1 MTMFEKV
8 CVAALAPLR
17 KILLTRMPKFD
28 QPPTPSPPPTSFP
41 LPTMR
46 STSAASSRKSPSKL
60 GATSRTESQHTDGN
74 KVEKVLVF
82 KDKAKAASASQANR
96 ELKSPIKSKKK
107 TSKSMTRP
115 LKPAASSH
123 ARSKSA
129 SSLSKAQPPISSHT
143 AEPSDHKTPVKISAA
158 MSTKLEILE
167 QLQNIAQARADI
179 HLQLSTLDEQEKWL
193 LSNLLQSE
201 LSTAASQT
209 PDLSNENKIS
219 NKGPLTHTVMLPP
232 FLAQPTPIP
241 VPSPYQPRKKPHF
254 PTPHRPVSA
263 PPQSTPSRVLT
274 RSPSTS
280 NRVPLSD
287 KTEASIATFDS
298 TPIFTRPSSDLSPV
312 KPRHDI
318 EASEEVSHALDTDT
332 GNEKG
337 VRVLTKSG
345 DENDRKTAKAG
356 EVEAERREEAD
367 RGRELLARIDRPIR
381 PVERTA
387 TPGKRSTATGAYE
400 IPSTVQRKDWKF

>member
-1 MTMFEKV
+1 MSEKV
-8 CVAALAPLR
+8 CAAASAPLR
-17 KILLTRMPKFD
+17 KIMLTPMPEFD

-41 LPTMR
+41 FLTMR
-46 STSAASSRKSPSKL
+46 STSATSSRKSPSKL
-60 GATSRTESQHTDGN
+60 GAVSRTESRHTDGD
-74 KVEKVLVF
+74 KVEKVERVLVF

-96 ELKSPIKSKKK
+96 ELKSPTKSKKK
-107 TSKSMTRP
+107 TSKNMTHP
-115 LKPAASSH
+115 LKPAAPSH
-123 ARSKSA
+123 TRSKSV

-158 MSTKLEILE
+158 TSTNLEILE
-167 QLQNIAQARADI
+167 QLQIIVQTRADI
-179 HLQLSTLDEQEKWL
+179 HLQLSILDEQEKWL

-201 LSTAASQT
+201 PSTAASQT
-209 PDLSNENKIS
+209 PELSSENNIS
-219 NKGPLTHTVMLPP
+219 NKGPLTRTLVLPP
-232 FLAQPTPIP
+232 FFVQPIPIP
-241 VPSPYQPRKKPHF
+241 VPSPYQPRKKPL
-254 PTPHRPVSA
+254 PPHRPVSA

-287 KTEASIATFDS
+287 KTEEFIATFDS
-298 TPIFTRPSSDLSPV
+298 TPIFTRPSSEFSPV
-312 KPRHDI
+312 KPRH
-318 EASEEVSHALDTDT
+318 ETEGPEEVSHASDTVT

-337 VRVLTKSG
+337 VRVPTKSG
-345 DENDRKTAKAG
+345 DENDRDMAKAG

-367 RGRELLARIDRPIR
+367 RGRELLARIDWPIR

-387 TPGKRSTATGAYE
+387 TPGKCSTATGAYE